1 MNMAENNNAIKE
13 AFDKSER
20 VGVIGSP
27 SSTSGLSVDIL
38 GTAVEK
44 RLVGNL
50 CTFTYT
56 QDGKDHYALGQ
67 IVEIGMRNVW
77 AEDPTMR
84 SLIRQRGSVEPVTER
99 QDYHYAKMTVS
110 SVFSVGSE
118 TEPSMLGTIPSTGTS
133 VRVMGEDLMMSLLHK
148 FENKFT
154 FLGNAYGT
162 NIKLPMWFKHF
173 GDGEDGVG
181 EAYHIGVFGKTG
193 SGKSVLSKM
202 ILLSYARN
210 KQMNIFVLDPQGE
223 FSKLKKD
230 VSVRSIIEHQFQKK
244 LLFISIHNLIL
255 TGEDLFKSILNSSPF
270 YQKLTI
276 IHPENRERAS
286 LRILNVLR
294 GRVHTLDKISE
305 SKPWDYYKRENF
317 EAVWSDLQ
325 TPETLEKIYTSK
337 EIQGRVLNSLQD
349 LDKEEMYDIWASVCK
364 LFSYTEKSERKT
376 IKDLAKMINESDRG
390 ILVIIDLSEGEIPP
404 DLFWNEE
411 IRKVVINEFL
421 KELTKQAE
429 TAYREDRLLNTLLI
443 IDEAHRLA
451 PRDITSDDT
460 ITSNL
465 KSTIIDGIRTT
476 RKYGLGWMFISQ
488 TISGLDKEII
498 NQIRV
503 YFFGYGLAYG
513 IERQAL
519 REIVGGSED
528 SINLY
533 QLFKDPQSGF
543 GKREFSFMSFGP
555 TSPLSFSGLPL
566 FFTSLNFPSEF
577 LHTNFGGKSEEFPEK

>member
-1 MNMAENNNAIKE
+1 MTESKNAIKE
-13 AFDKSER
+13 AFDRSER

-50 CTFTYT
+50 CTFNYT

-110 SVFSVGSE
+110 SVLSVGSE

-133 VRVMGEDLMMSLLHK
+133 VRVMGEELMMSLLHK
-148 FENKFT
+148 FQDKFT

-162 NIKLPMWFKHF
+162 DIKLPMWFKHF

-202 ILLSYARN
+202 ILLSYAKN

-230 VSVRSIIEHQFQKK
+230 DSIRNLIEKKFQKK
-244 LLFISIHNLIL
+244 LLFISLHNLIL
-255 TGEDLFKSILNSSPF
+255 TGDALFKSILNSSPF
-270 YQKLTI
+270 YQNLNI
-276 IHPENRERAS
+276 IYLDNRDRAS
-286 LRILNVLR
+286 TRILNVLKGKSR
-294 GRVHTLDKISE
+294 TLDKVGA
-305 SKPWDYYKRENF
+305 SKPWEYYKRENF
-317 EAVWSDLQ
+317 EAIWNDLQ
-325 TPETLEKIYTSK
+325 RPETLEKIYTAK
-337 EIQGRVLNSLQD
+337 ETQGRVFNSLQD
-349 LDKEEMYDIWASVCK
+349 LDKDEMYSIWASICR
-364 LFSYTEKSERKT
+364 LFSYGENKEKKK
-376 IKDLAKMINESDRG
+376 IKDLAQMINESEQG

-411 IRKVVINEFL
+411 IRKVVITEFL

-429 TAYREDRLLNTLLI
+429 NAYREDRLLNTLLI

-451 PRDITSDDT
+451 PRDVDRNDIITSA
-460 ITSNL
+460 L

-498 NQIRV
+498 NQIRA

-543 GKREFSFMSFGP
+543 GRREFSFMSFGP

-566 FFTSLNFPSEF
+566 FFTSLNFPVEF
-577 LHTNFGGKSEEFPEK
+577 LQTNFKERR

>member
-1 MNMAENNNAIKE
+1 MTESKNAIKE
-13 AFDKSER
+13 AFDRSER

-50 CTFTYT
+50 CTFNYT

-110 SVFSVGSE
+110 SVLSVGSE

-133 VRVMGEDLMMSLLHK
+133 VRVMGEELMMSLLHK
-148 FENKFT
+148 FQDKFT

-162 NIKLPMWFKHF
+162 DIKLPMWFKHF

-202 ILLSYARN
+202 ILLSYAKN

-230 VSVRSIIEHQFQKK
+230 DSIRNLIEKKFQKK
-244 LLFISIHNLIL
+244 LLFISLHNLIL
-255 TGEDLFKSILNSSPF
+255 TGDALFKSILNSSPF
-270 YQKLTI
+270 YQNLNI
-276 IHPENRERAS
+276 IYLDNRDRAS
-286 LRILNVLR
+286 TRILNVLKGKSR
-294 GRVHTLDKISE
+294 TLDKVGA
-305 SKPWDYYKRENF
+305 SKPWEYYKRENF
-317 EAVWSDLQ
+317 EAIWNDLQ
-325 TPETLEKIYTSK
+325 RPETLEKIYTAK
-337 EIQGRVLNSLQD
+337 ETQGRVFNSLQD
-349 LDKEEMYDIWASVCK
+349 LDKDEMYSIWVSICR
-364 LFSYTEKSERKT
+364 LFSYEENKEKKK
-376 IKDLAKMINESDRG
+376 IKDLAQMINESEQG

-411 IRKVVINEFL
+411 IRKVVITEFL

-429 TAYREDRLLNTLLI
+429 NAYREDRLLNTLLI

-451 PRDITSDDT
+451 PRDVDRNDIITSA
-460 ITSNL
+460 L

-498 NQIRV
+498 NQIRA

-543 GKREFSFMSFGP
+543 GRREFSFMSFGP

-566 FFTSLNFPSEF
+566 FFTSLNFPVEF
-577 LHTNFGGKSEEFPEK
+577 LQTNFKERR

>member
-1 MNMAENNNAIKE
+1 MNMTENKNAIKE
-13 AFDKSER
+13 AFDRSER

-84 SLIRQRGSVEPVTER
+84 SLIRQRGSVEPVTGR

-110 SVFSVGSE
+110 SVLSVGSE

-133 VRVMGEDLMMSLLHK
+133 VRVMGEELMMSLLHK
-148 FENKFT
+148 FKDKFT

-162 NIKLPMWFKHF
+162 DIKLPMWFKHF

-230 VSVRSIIEHQFQKK
+230 DSVRSIIEQQFQKR
-244 LLFISIHNLIL
+244 LLFISLHNLIL
-255 TGEDLFKSILNSSPF
+255 TGDDLFKSILNSSTF

-286 LRILNVLR
+286 LRILNVLKGKSR
-294 GRVHTLDKISE
+294 TLDKVSE
-305 SKPWDYYKRENF
+305 SKPWDYYKKENF
-317 EAVWSDLQ
+317 DAIWSDLQ

-364 LFSYTEKSERKT
+364 LFSFTENSEKKT
-376 IKDLAKMINESDRG
+376 IKKLAQMINESDRG
-390 ILVIIDLSEGEIPP
+390 TLVIIDLSEGEIPP

-429 TAYREDRLLNTLLI
+429 NAYREDRLLNTLLI

-451 PRDITSDDT
+451 PRDVTNDDT
-460 ITSNL
+460 ITSAL

-498 NQIRV
+498 NQIRA

-543 GKREFSFMSFGP
+543 GRREFSFMSFGP

-566 FFTSLNFPSEF
+566 FFTSLNFPDEF
-577 LHTNFGGKSEEFPEK
+577 LRTNFTERK

>member
-1 MNMAENNNAIKE
+1 MNMIETKSAIKE
-13 AFDKSER
+13 AFDRCER

-50 CTFTYT
+50 CTFNYI
-56 QDGKDHYALGQ
+56 QDGMDHYALGQ

-110 SVFSVGSE
+110 SVLSVGSE

-133 VRVMGEDLMMSLLHK
+133 VRVMGEEMMMALLHK
-148 FENKFT
+148 FQDKFT
-154 FLGNAYGT
+154 FLGHAYGT
-162 NIKLPMWFKHF
+162 DIKLPMWFKHF
-173 GDGEDGVG
+173 GEGEDGAG

-210 KQMNIFVLDPQGE
+210 RPMNIFVLDPQGE

-230 VSVRSIIEHQFQKK
+230 DSIKNLIEKK
-244 LLFISIHNLIL
+244 FGKRLLFISLHNLIL
-255 TGEDLFKSILNSSPF
+255 TGDELFKSVLNLSQF
-270 YQKLTI
+270 YQDLGI
-276 IHPENRERAS
+276 IHPNNRERAS
-286 LRILNVLR
+286 ARILNVLKGK
-294 GRVHTLDKISE
+294 GRTLDKLNG
-305 SKPWDYYKRENF
+305 SKPWEYYKRENF
-317 EAVWSDLQ
+317 EAIWSDLQ

-337 EIQGRVLNSLQD
+337 DTQGRVANSLQD
-349 LDKEEMYDIWASVCK
+349 LDKEEMYKIWVSICK
-364 LFSYTEKSERKT
+364 LFSFGENKEKKK
-376 IKDLAKMINESDRG
+376 IKDLAQMINEADQG

-429 TAYREDRLLNTLLI
+429 QAYKEDRLLNTLLI

-451 PRDITSDDT
+451 PREVTQDDT

-488 TISGLDKEII
+488 TISGLDKEIL
-498 NQIRV
+498 NQIRA

-577 LHTNFGGKSEEFPEK
+577 LHTNFGEKS

>member
-1 MNMAENNNAIKE
+1 MNMTENKNTIKE
-13 AFDKSER
+13 AFDRSER

-84 SLIRQRGSVEPVTER
+84 SLIRQRGSVEPVTGR

-110 SVFSVGSE
+110 SVLSVGSE

-133 VRVMGEDLMMSLLHK
+133 VRVMGEELMMSLLHK
-148 FENKFT
+148 FKDKFT

-162 NIKLPMWFKHF
+162 DIKLPMWFKHF

-230 VSVRSIIEHQFQKK
+230 DSVRSIIEQQFQKR
-244 LLFISIHNLIL
+244 LLFISLHNLIL
-255 TGEDLFKSILNSSPF
+255 TGDDLFKSILNSSTF

-286 LRILNVLR
+286 LRILNVLKGKSR
-294 GRVHTLDKISE
+294 TLDKVSE
-305 SKPWDYYKRENF
+305 SKPWDYYKKENF
-317 EAVWSDLQ
+317 DAIWSDLQ

-364 LFSYTEKSERKT
+364 LFSFTENSEKKT
-376 IKDLAKMINESDRG
+376 IKKLAQMINESDRG
-390 ILVIIDLSEGEIPP
+390 TLVIIDLSEGEIPP

-429 TAYREDRLLNTLLI
+429 NAYREDRLLNTLLI

-451 PRDITSDDT
+451 PRDVTNDDT
-460 ITSNL
+460 ITSAL

-498 NQIRV
+498 NQIRA

-543 GKREFSFMSFGP
+543 GRREFSFMSFGP

-566 FFTSLNFPSEF
+566 FFTSLNFPDEF
-577 LHTNFGGKSEEFPEK
+577 LRTNFTERK

>member
-1 MNMAENNNAIKE
+1 MIETKSAIKE
-13 AFDKSER
+13 AFDRSER

-50 CTFTYT
+50 CTFAYT

-110 SVFSVGSE
+110 SVLSVDSE

-133 VRVMGEDLMMSLLHK
+133 VRVMGEELMMALLHK
-148 FENKFT
+148 FKDKFT
-154 FLGNAYGT
+154 FLGHAYGT
-162 NIKLPMWFKHF
+162 DIKLPMWFKHF
-173 GDGEDGVG
+173 GEGEDGVG

-210 KQMNIFVLDPQGE
+210 RQMNIFVLDPQGE
-223 FSKLKKD
+223 FSKIKKD
-230 VSVRSIIEHQFQKK
+230 DSIRNLIEKQFQKR
-244 LLFISIHNLIL
+244 LLFISLHNLIL
-255 TGEDLFKSILNSSPF
+255 TGDALFKSILNSSPF
-270 YQKLTI
+270 YQNLNI
-276 IHPENRERAS
+276 IHPDNRERAS
-286 LRILNVLR
+286 ARILNVLKGKSR
-294 GRVHTLDKISE
+294 TLDKVGG
-305 SKPWDYYKRENF
+305 SKPWEYYKRENF
-317 EAVWSDLQ
+317 EAIWSDLQ

-337 EIQGRVLNSLQD
+337 DYQGRVLNSLQD
-349 LDKEEMYDIWASVCK
+349 LDKDEMYNFWASICK
-364 LFSYTEKSERKT
+364 LFSYGENREKKK
-376 IKDLAKMINESDRG
+376 IKDLAQMINESDQG

-429 TAYREDRLLNTLLI
+429 KAYREDRLLNTLLI

-451 PRDITSDDT
+451 PRDVTQDDT
-460 ITSNL
+460 ITSTL

-498 NQIRV
+498 NQIRA

-566 FFTSLNFPSEF
+566 FFTSLNFPGEF
-577 LHTNFGGKSEEFPEK
+577 LQTNFNDRS

>member
-1 MNMAENNNAIKE
+1 MADNKGIIKE
-13 AFDKSER
+13 AFDRSER
-20 VGVIGSP
+20 IGVIGSP

-67 IVEIGMRNVW
+67 IVEVGMRNVW

-99 QDYHYAKMTVS
+99 QDYHFAKMTVS
-110 SVFSVGSE
+110 SVFSVGSD

-133 VRVMGEDLMMSLLHK
+133 VRVMGEDLMRALL
-148 FENKFT
+148 NKFQDKFT
-154 FLGNAYGT
+154 YLGNAYGT
-162 NIKLPMWFKHF
+162 DIKLPMWFKHF
-173 GDGEDGVG
+173 GEGEDGVG

-202 ILLSYARN
+202 IMLNYAKHR
-210 KQMNIFVLDPQGE
+210 QMNVFVLDPQGE
-223 FSKLKKD
+223 FSKLRKD
-230 VSVRSIIEHQFQKK
+230 VAVMNVIEKQFQKK
-244 LLFISIHNLIL
+244 PLFISLHNLIL
-255 TGEDLFKSILNSSPF
+255 TGDDLFRKILNSSVF

-276 IHPENRERAS
+276 IHQENRERAS
-286 LRILNVLR
+286 LRILNVLK
-294 GRVHTLDKISE
+294 GKIHTLDRVSE
-305 SKPWDYYKRENF
+305 IKPWDYYKRASF
-317 EAVWSDLQ
+317 EAIWSDLQ
-325 TPETLEKIYTSK
+325 TPEALQSIYTSK
-337 EIQGRVLNSLQD
+337 EIQGRVLNALQG
-349 LDKEEMYDIWASVCK
+349 LDKEEMYNIWASICK
-364 LFSYTEKSERKT
+364 LFSYGDNSEKMK
-376 IKDLAKMINESDRG
+376 IKDVAELIKNSDQGVLA
-390 ILVIIDLSEGEIPP
+390 IIDLSEQDIPP
-404 DLFWNEE
+404 DLFWSEE
-411 IRKVVINEFL
+411 IRKILINEFL
-421 KELTKQAE
+421 RELTRQAE
-429 TAYREDRLLNTLLI
+429 QAYREDRLLNTLLI
-443 IDEAHRLA
+443 IDEAHRLV
-451 PRDITSDDT
+451 PRDVANDDT
-460 ITSNL
+460 ISPAL

-498 NQIRV
+498 NQIRA

-513 IERQAL
+513 VERQAL

-543 GKREFSFMSFGP
+543 GKKEFSFMSFGP

-566 FFTSLNFPSEF
+566 FFTTFNYPGEF
-577 LHTNFGGKSEEFPEK
+577 LQINFKNTM